1 MKLKQYYITP
11 SQGHSITFLLLN
23 NKKMKSHKDL
33 TVYKISID
41 LVAAVYNLTKNFPVE
56 ERFGLTSQLRR
67 AAVSIPSNIAEGAA
81 RNSKKE
87 FIRFLYISLGSL
99 AEVET
104 QMEIA
109 GRLNFISENKELEE
123 QSIYIRRMLLKL
135 IQSLKE

>member
-1 MKLKQYYITP
+1 
-11 SQGHSITFLLLN
+11 
-23 NKKMKSHKDL
+23 MKSHKDL
-33 TVYKISID
+33 TVYKTSID
-41 LVAAVYNLTKNFPVE
+41 LVVAVYNLTKNFPVE

-109 GRLNFISENKELEE
+109 GRLKFILENNELEE

>member
-1 MKLKQYYITP
+1 
-11 SQGHSITFLLLN
+11 
-23 NKKMKSHKDL
+23 MKSHKDL
-33 TVYKISID
+33 IVYKTSID
-41 LVAAVYNLTKNFPVE
+41 FVVTVNNLTKTFPIE

-81 RNSKKE
+81 RNSKKD

-104 QMEIA
+104 QLEIA
-109 GRLNFISENKELEE
+109 DRLKFIKEYNELEE
-123 QSIYIRRMLLKL
+123 QSVYIRRMLLKL

>member
-1 MKLKQYYITP
+1 
-11 SQGHSITFLLLN
+11 
-23 NKKMKSHKDL
+23 MKSHKDL
-33 TVYKISID
+33 TVYKTSID

-99 AEVET
+99 AELET

-109 GRLNFISENKELEE
+109 GRLKFISENIELEE

-135 IQSLKE
+135 IQNLKE